1 MKIDEL
7 FEKLYPVMGNKLDVL
22 WAEYWMED
30 WKGKKEIEDMLNLL
44 YAAKIKKNISSDY
57 ILLPPPDKEAVKG
70 KFPLGTVSYNNKDL
84 YKLNLKEKDFLYQ
97 INIVGSTGSGKTN
110 AAYILALELLKNNT
124 PFLAIDWKRGWR
136 NLLSLKNPEVEQ
148 LQIFTIGRET
158 LPFHWNPLKAPPNV
172 SQDTWLQI
180 VAETLEKSHIAGQGV
195 ADVFLRIYKKLFR
208 ESDKLP
214 NFFDGKKELDN
225 IDARARALLWKQ
237 SAERVFNSL
246 TYGSAKYFNSRT
258 PMDLA
263 FILERPTVFELD
275 QELPKPMRVFFQEIL
290 LRWIHLYRLSQGET
304 DKLKH
309 VLFLEEIHNLFPKT
323 RIEREA
329 SNSLETIFREI
340 RGLGEGIVSIDQ
352 HSSLLPLF
360 ILGNSHTQIVFGLQH
375 SDDIYES
382 KKSLFLQEGQE
393 HYLDKLEPGQ
403 SIVKIKNRINPCLV
417 KLPLIPIKKGI
428 ITDALLNQEIPK
440 NAG

>member
-1 MKIDEL
+1 MMQVNEL
-7 FEKLYPVMGNKLDVL
+7 FEKLYPILGNKLDIL

-44 YAAKIKKNISSDY
+44 YAAKLKQNITNDH
-57 ILLPPPDKEAVKG
+57 ILLPPPSKEKSKG
-70 KFPLGTVSYNNKDL
+70 EFPIGTIQYNAKDL
-84 YKLNLKEKDFLYQ
+84 HNLNLNKKDFLYQ

-110 AAYILALELLKNNT
+110 IAYILALELLKNKI

-136 NLLSLKNPEVEQ
+136 NLLSLNNPDLKH
-148 LQIFTIGRET
+148 LQIFTIGRDT
-158 LPFHWNPLKAPPNV
+158 LPFHWNPLKAPPNIN
-172 SQDTWLQI
+172 QDTWLQI

-208 ESDKLP
+208 EADKLP
-214 NFFDGKKELDN
+214 NFYDGKKELEN
-225 IDARARALLWKQ
+225 IEAKARSLLWKQ

-258 PMDLA
+258 PMDLSL
-263 FILERPTVFELD
+263 ILERPTIFEFD
-275 QELPKPMRVFFQEIL
+275 QEIPRPIRIFFQEIL

-304 DKLKH
+304 SNLRH
-309 VLFLEEIHNLFPKT
+309 VLFLEEVHNLFPKT
-323 RIEREA
+323 RIEKE
-329 SNSLETIFREI
+329 STNSLETIFREI

-360 ILGNSHTQIVFGLQH
+360 ILGNSHTQIVLGLQH
-375 SDDIYES
+375 ADDIYES
-382 KKSLFLQEGQE
+382 KKSLFLQNGEE

-403 SIVKIKNRINPCLV
+403 GIVKIKNRINPCLV
-417 KLPLIPIKKGI
+417 KFPLVPIKRGV
-428 ITDALLNQEIPK
+428 ITDEVLSK
-440 NAG
+440 NACK